1 MKSNTTIL
9 MLLALP
15 LIAAAQ
21 SDQSYECTMA
31 NLVRRVAVE
40 REGAAPVPCE
50 VAYYKDTESSGA
62 RQVLWSA
69 EHDPTY
75 CGARASEFVA
85 RLEGLGWQCMAT
97 NAESDSA
104 ISEDDAED

>member
-1 MKSNTTIL
+1 MKSLTTIL
-9 MLLALP
+9 ALLALP
-15 LIAAAQ
+15 LIAVAQ
-21 SDQSYECTMA
+21 SNESYECTMA

-40 REGAAPVPCE
+40 REGSAPVPCE

-69 EHDPTY
+69 EHDATY

-97 NAESDSA
+97 SAQSDSA
-104 ISEDDAED
+104 TSEDDAD

>member
-1 MKSNTTIL
+1 MKSLTTIL
-9 MLLALP
+9 ALLALP
-15 LIAAAQ
+15 LIAVAQ
-21 SDQSYECTMA
+21 TNGSYECTMG

-69 EHDPTY
+69 EHDASY
-75 CGARASEFVA
+75 CGDRASEFVA
-85 RLEGLGWQCMAT
+85 RLEGLGWQCMSA

-104 ISEDDAED
+104 ISEDDAE